1 MASGEDG
8 EGGEIVE
15 EGRSLPSYKKW
26 TEEDKE
32 RLMVT
37 SKSDL
42 TLTDTRFGR
51 AVATKKREMEASVGF
66 MRREERDRM
75 IRKLNKLNEEE
86 ALATATGGVEE
97 HTVQSGEVDGV

>member
-1 MASGEDG
+1 M
-8 EGGEIVE
+8 
-15 EGRSLPSYKKW
+15 
-26 TEEDKE
+26 
-32 RLMVT
+32 
-37 SKSDL
+37 
-42 TLTDTRFGR
+42 
-51 AVATKKREMEASVGF
+51 GF